1 VNIVDAAEITTI
13 FLDALLRNLDR
24 KVVQDIIVSEA
35 MDIAEIEEATSNI
48 AETGGMDTPF
58 LAVEYSDRRCL

>member
-1 VNIVDAAEITTI
+1 VNIVEAAEITTI

>member
-1 VNIVDAAEITTI
+1 MNIVEAAEITTI

>member
-1 VNIVDAAEITTI
+1 MNIVEAAEITTI

-48 AETGGMDTPF
+48 AETGGMDAPF